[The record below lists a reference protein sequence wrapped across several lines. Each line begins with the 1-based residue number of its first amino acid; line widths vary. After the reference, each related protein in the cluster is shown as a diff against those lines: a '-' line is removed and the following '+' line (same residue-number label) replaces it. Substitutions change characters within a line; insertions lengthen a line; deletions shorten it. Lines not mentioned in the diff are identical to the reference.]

1 MGDET
6 TPVATPAVTAGSTPA
21 LAATTTTTAPPAGDE
36 QETISLAEAR
46 KLRHEAQELRKRI
59 KAYDDAQAQAEAAK
73 LSETERQAKELA
85 DSKQRN
91 EDLAAELMEA
101 HVHQDI
107 ARFASKFNFI
117 ISPDLI
123 ARLLDFADVEW
134 DEDTGRPTNIEKLL
148 EKLAKSAPDLVKA
161 EQAPT
166 QPQAR
171 QAPTTPAMNPG
182 RSSIASPGTSM
193 PGRIPR
199 LEDLEMWGKR

>member
-46 KLRHEAQELRKRI
+46 KLRHEAQ
-59 KAYDDAQAQAEAAK
+59 
-73 LSETERQAKELA
+73 
-85 DSKQRN
+85 
-91 EDLAAELMEA
+91 AAELMEA

-182 RSSIASPGTSM
+182 RSSIASPGTTV